1 MAPFKALLIE
11 GTSGVGKSTLIDA
24 LLRHHVAN
32 SGPRKLRSV
41 IHLAQSHTYGPL
53 ATPEDRGTLTVAENL
68 QHLDRILRL
77 MEWLSISVQE
87 HTKPWCFVIVDTLH
101 LTQCVRPGAVGW
113 SDVASMDDRL
123 AALGCKLVSLRASS
137 QRLWERGIEPRK
149 NEQFLL
155 KYAKKFGQTNEE
167 IHAYFVREQEILA
180 DLFSKSVMPKRH
192 VANDGG
198 VDSVLAEVYQF
209 WLEDAAATPLGGIA
223 DQNAAVF
230 KSDPL

>member
-24 LLRHHVAN
+24 LLRRHVAN

-68 QHLDRILRL
+68 KHLGRILSL
-77 MEWLSISVQE
+77 MEWLAIPVQE
-87 HTKPWCFVIVDTLH
+87 HTKPWCFVIIDTLH

-113 SDVASMDDRL
+113 GDVASIDDRL

-137 QRLWERGIEPRK
+137 QRLWERGIEARK
-149 NEQFLL
+149 NEPFLL
-155 KYAKKFGQTNEE
+155 KYAKKFGNTNEE
-167 IHAYFVREQEILA
+167 IHAYLVREQEILA
-180 DLFSKSVMPKRH
+180 DLFSRSVMPKLFL
-192 VANDGG
+192 ANDIAM
-198 VDSVLAEVYQF
+198 DNILEEVYQF
-209 WLEDAAATPLGGIA
+209 WLGDPDGPPHGGTATPEADALGR
-223 DQNAAVF
+223 Q
-230 KSDPL
+230 P

>member
-24 LLRHHVAN
+24 LLRRHVAN

-68 QHLDRILRL
+68 KHLERILSL
-77 MEWLSISVQE
+77 MEWLAIRVQE
-87 HTKPWCFVIVDTLH
+87 HTKPWCFVIIDTLH

-113 SDVASMDDRL
+113 SDVASIDDRL

-137 QRLWERGIEPRK
+137 QRLWERGIEARK

-155 KYAKKFGQTNEE
+155 KYAKKFGNTNEE

-180 DLFSKSVMPKRH
+180 DLFSRSVMPKLSL
-192 VANDGG
+192 ANDIAM
-198 VDSVLAEVYQF
+198 DNILEEVYQF
-209 WLEDAAATPLGGIA
+209 WLGDPDGPPHGGTATPEA
-223 DQNAAVF
+223 DTFGRQ
-230 KSDPL
+230 P

>member
-24 LLRHHVAN
+24 LLRRHVVN

-68 QHLDRILRL
+68 KHLDRILSL
-77 MEWLSISVQE
+77 MEWLAISVQE
-87 HTKPWCFVIVDTLH
+87 HTKPWCFVIIDTLH

-113 SDVASMDDRL
+113 SDVASIDDRL

-155 KYAKKFGQTNEE
+155 KYAQKFGNTNEE

-180 DLFSKSVMPKRH
+180 DLFSRSVMPKLFL
-192 VANDGG
+192 ANDIAIDNILG
-198 VDSVLAEVYQF
+198 EVYQF
-209 WLEDAAATPLGGIA
+209 WLGDTGGPPHGGTATPEAGAFGR
-223 DQNAAVF
+223 Q
-230 KSDPL
+230 P

>member
-1 MAPFKALLIE
+1 MAPFKAILIE

-24 LLRHHVAN
+24 VLRRHVAN

-68 QHLDRILRL
+68 KHLERILSL
-77 MEWLSISVQE
+77 MEWLAISGQE
-87 HTKPWCFVIVDTLH
+87 HTKPWCFVIIDTLH

-113 SDVASMDDRL
+113 SDVASIDDRL

-155 KYAKKFGQTNEE
+155 KYAKKFGNTNEE
-167 IHAYFVREQEILA
+167 VHAYFVREQEILA
-180 DLFSKSVMPKRH
+180 DLFSRSAMPKLFL
-192 VANDGG
+192 ANDIAM
-198 VDSVLAEVYQF
+198 DNILEEVYQF
-209 WLEDAAATPLGGIA
+209 WLGDPDGPPHGGIPTPEA
-223 DQNAAVF
+223 DAFGRQ
-230 KSDPL
+230 P